1 MIQDLKRTSKE
12 EILKKIDILSD
23 EEVAEVVDFIEFL
36 HQRRKKDEK
45 NILQLLRQAPG
56 PRIGLEALRSRLAK
70 IQGKMSDTIQELRD
84 ERG

>member
-1 MIQDLKRTSKE
+1 MRHDLKRTSKE

-36 HQRRKKDEK
+36 HQRRKKEEK
-45 NILQLLRQAPG
+45 IFLQFLKQFSG
-56 PRIGLEALRSRLAK
+56 PRIGLETLRSRLAK
-70 IQGKMSDTIQELRD
+70 IRGKMSDTIRELRD